1 MKSLTDSL
9 GLYIHVPFCAKKC
22 RYCDFYSGFATKELL
37 DSYTKAVIDSIKQW
51 GGKINRPIDTV
62 YLGGG
67 TPSLLSHRL
76 PSVLSAVRENF
87 HICEDAEITLEIN
100 PDGDVHEILTA
111 AKAAGVNRLSIGAQ
125 SGIDKEL
132 KLLGRTHTAADTEN
146 CVRTARALG
155 FDNISLDIMIGLPF
169 SDINS
174 LTESLEFIN
183 RLSPEHISAYILK
196 IEENTAFSKDKTLI
210 FPDDDN
216 LADQYLEMCRFFEEK
231 GYNHYEIS
239 NFSRKNFESRH
250 NLKYWKQKEYLGIG
264 PAAHSFIDG
273 KRFFYPRDL
282 KAFLNSE
289 EPLFDAAGGGKNEYI
304 MLNLRLKEGLDFEAF
319 AKKFG
324 ALPEAIIKTA
334 KLLEN
339 SGYLKINQKSISL
352 TNEGMLLSNTV
363 ILKLL
368 ECIE

>member
-1 MKSLTDSL
+1 M
-9 GLYIHVPFCAKKC
+9 
-22 RYCDFYSGFATKELL
+22 
-37 DSYTKAVIDSIKQW
+37 
-51 GGKINRPIDTV
+51 
-62 YLGGG
+62 
-67 TPSLLSHRL
+67 
-76 PSVLSAVRENF
+76 
-87 HICEDAEITLEIN
+87 
-100 PDGDVHEILTA
+100 
-111 AKAAGVNRLSIGAQ
+111 
-125 SGIDKEL
+125 
-132 KLLGRTHTAADTEN
+132 
-146 CVRTARALG
+146 G
-155 FDNISLDIMIGLPF
+155 FDNISLDIMLGLPF

-174 LTESLEFIN
+174 LTGSLEFIN

-216 LADQYLEMCRFFEEK
+216 LADQYLETCRFFEKK

-250 NLKYWKQKEYLGIG
+250 NIKYWKQKEYLGIG

-282 KAFLNSE
+282 KSFMNGE
-289 EPLFDAAGGGKNEYI
+289 EPLFDSVGGEKSEYI
-304 MLNLRLKEGLDFEAF
+304 MLNLRLKEGLNFEAF

-324 ALPEAIIKTA
+324 DLPEAFLKTA
-334 KLLEN
+334 KLLEK
-339 SGYLKINQKSISL
+339 SGYLKISQKSISL